1 MPLYVAGYQGLLT
14 TQEENRQML
23 RVLKERS
30 FCRHLELETYTWEVL
45 PDALQVDILDSLE
58 QEYRWTL
65 QALDLEM

>member
-1 MPLYVAGYQGLLT
+1 
-14 TQEENRQML
+14 ML